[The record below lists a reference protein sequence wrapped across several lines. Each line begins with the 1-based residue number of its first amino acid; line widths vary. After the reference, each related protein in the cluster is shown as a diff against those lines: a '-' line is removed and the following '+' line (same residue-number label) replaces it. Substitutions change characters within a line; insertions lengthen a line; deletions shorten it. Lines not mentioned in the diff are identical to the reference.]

1 MAIIWLE
8 IGGYD
13 TRFGAKN
20 GDFGI
25 VYSIFDSIL
34 ASKQAKNKLKQQSCL
49 VSLVINEVK

>member
-1 MAIIWLE
+1 MAIIWLK

-25 VYSIFDSIL
+25 VYSIFGSIW
-34 ASKQAKNKLKQQSCL
+34 ASKQAKNGSKQQSCV
-49 VSLVINEVK
+49 VSLVVSAVK